1 MAYNLSEI
9 SDIHHKSDRY
19 SDKALCAWYA
29 MYAPGAGTKRCWVP
43 EVRYLGSGSEDKA
56 LSRCITKMFRNL
68 GAQYT
73 VGTFL

>member
-29 MYAPGAGTKRCWVP
+29 MHAPGAGTKRCWVP

-68 GAQYT
+68 GVHYK
-73 VGTFL
+73 VGTSL